1 MAERRGLRGAGVY
14 TARVAGV
21 MRRGQIGCER
31 RDRGGDARERG
42 GRETEGREEGRGF
55 VVVNGESGGAGRVA
69 KWVKRKG

>member
-1 MAERRGLRGAGVY
+1 
-14 TARVAGV
+14 